1 MQRIDLFA
9 ALVICYGFAW
19 AIAGFAHMLR
29 ARRIARICLEA
40 HQFDPYHAE
49 QATCPF
55 CDNCE
60 TMKADL

>member
-1 MQRIDLFA
+1 MTCLFA

-40 HQFDPYHAE
+40 HE

-60 TMKADL
+60 TMQADL